1 MDTADIIKI
10 GESSTNT
17 LNLSEPALN
26 LLKISDLMQKILYLK
41 GNVTALHKLSD
52 QIYKLTEAID
62 QISLE
67 NRKLTTE
74 LVITK
79 NVNSRSR
86 ESIITWEKHQVKGE
100 QYSWRNNVELS
111 GILNITCNGD
121 LENTIINICRV
132 SGIDVDTGDIEGCHQ
147 LLLSGNS
154 TGHDKRSIV
163 KFANWKYAE
172 AMLRDKKWIPKKT
185 ATSLKKNQYFPVKY
199 ALRMR
204 LTMIMQFCVTSV
216 KHGSTSNVTIL

>member
-86 ESIITWEKHQVKGE
+86 ESIIT
-100 QYSWRNNVELS
+100 
-111 GILNITCNGD
+111 
-121 LENTIINICRV
+121 
-132 SGIDVDTGDIEGCHQ
+132 
-147 LLLSGNS
+147 
-154 TGHDKRSIV
+154 
-163 KFANWKYAE
+163 
-172 AMLRDKKWIPKKT
+172 
-185 ATSLKKNQYFPVKY
+185 
-199 ALRMR
+199 
-204 LTMIMQFCVTSV
+204 
-216 KHGSTSNVTIL
+216 